1 MVARPWIVALILA
14 ALSSLGAQYRTKN
27 FVVEAST
34 QPIAERVGQWAE
46 HYRKEKAIQWL
57 GKEMPPWGQPC
68 PLRVKVSY
76 NGSGGATSFVFDRGQ
91 ILSMQMEIEG
101 TLERLIASV
110 LPHEV
115 THTVLAYHFRQ
126 PVPRWADEGG
136 SVLSEDEVERQRHDQ
151 LVRQI
156 LNTPGRA
163 IPLKRLFTLT
173 QYPRDV
179 MVLYAEGYSVTNFL
193 VSKSSRGAFLN
204 FLADGMRGGWD
215 EALKTHYSYR
225 NVEELEQAWVQHL
238 RDNRRPNADTTLAS
252 ASGRDKEKLSSPA
265 GRVVVR
271 QTLPPAMPTLGA
283 PRPVARGVPSEDE
296 DTSGP
301 QKRDDSAAPTTAPPS
316 PDAGPPAKLLAP
328 RPFRPQ
334 EGGWDDRK

>member
-1 MVARPWIVALILA
+1 MVARPWIVLILLG
-14 ALSSLGAQYRTKN
+14 ALSSLGAQYQTKN
-27 FVVEAST
+27 FTVEAPS
-34 QPIAERVGQWAE
+34 QDFAERVGQWAE
-46 HYRKEKAIQWL
+46 HYRKQKAMQWL

-76 NGSGGATSFVFDRGQ
+76 NGSGGATSFVFDRGR

-101 TLERLIASV
+101 TPDRLIASV

-136 SVLSEDEVERQRHDQ
+136 SVLSEDDQERQRHDQ

-193 VSKSSRGAFLN
+193 VGKSSRGAFLN
-204 FLADGMRGGWD
+204 FLADGMRQGWD
-215 EALKTHYSYR
+215 EAVRSHYNYKT
-225 NVEELEQAWVQHL
+225 VDELEQAWVQHL
-238 RDNRRPNADTTLAS
+238 RDNRRPSADTTLAS
-252 ASGRDKEKLSSPA
+252 AASQDREKSATP
-265 GRVVVR
+265 GNRVVVR
-271 QTLPPAMPTLGA
+271 QTLPPSAPVLGA
-283 PRPVARGVPSEDE
+283 PRPVARGAQPEEEAPVGPNRREDH
-296 DTSGP
+296 
-301 QKRDDSAAPTTAPPS
+301 AAPKPAPAWPAPP
-316 PDAGPPAKLLAP
+316 AARLGAP
-328 RPFRPQ
+328 RPITPHT
-334 EGGWDDRK
+334 GDGWDSRK

>member
-1 MVARPWIVALILA
+1 MVARPWNVLVLLA
-14 ALSSLGAQYRTKN
+14 IASLGAQYQTKN
-27 FVVEAST
+27 FTVEAPS
-34 QPIAERVGQWAE
+34 QEFAERVGQWAE
-46 HYRKEKAIQWL
+46 HYRKQKAMQWL

-76 NGSGGATSFVFDRGQ
+76 NGSGGATSFVFDRGR
-91 ILSMQMEIEG
+91 ILSIQMEIEG
-101 TLERLIASV
+101 TPDRLIASV

-136 SVLSEDEVERQRHDQ
+136 SVLSEDDTERQRHDQ

-163 IPLKRLFTLT
+163 IPLKRLFALT

-193 VSKSSRGAFLN
+193 VGKSSRGAFLN
-204 FLADGMRGGWD
+204 FVADGMRQGWD
-215 EALKTHYSYR
+215 DAVRSHYNYK

-252 ASGRDKEKLSSPA
+252 AGTPPDREKSGTTTGS
-265 GRVVVR
+265 RVVVR
-271 QTLPPAMPTLGA
+271 QTLPPGPVLGA
-283 PRPVARGVPSEDE
+283 PRPVARGTASDE
-296 DTSGP
+296 DP
-301 QKRDDSAAPTTAPPS
+301 PPMPNRRDEQAAPPATPYPAPP
-316 PDAGPPAKLLAP
+316 AARLGAP
-328 RPFRPQ
+328 RPISPPPPSSA
-334 EGGWDDRK
+334 GWDSR